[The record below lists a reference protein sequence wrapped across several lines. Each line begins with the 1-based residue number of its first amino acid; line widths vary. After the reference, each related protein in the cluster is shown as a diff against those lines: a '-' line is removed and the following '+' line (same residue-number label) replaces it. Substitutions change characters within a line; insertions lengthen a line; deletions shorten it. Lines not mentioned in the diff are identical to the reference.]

1 MTPVLDIQN
10 LKKYYADSGDGK
22 SEILTG
28 IDLKVAAEE
37 FICIL
42 GPSGCGKTTLLRC
55 IAGFEEFSGDIHL
68 NGNNVKTPG
77 PDRTMVFQDFNQLF
91 PWKTVE
97 KNVQY
102 PLKLKGIRSKEEKKK
117 MSDLYLEK
125 VGLSDYK
132 KYYPHQLSG
141 GMKQRAAITRALIMQ
156 PKLIL
161 MDEPFASLDAMTR
174 RKLQEEL
181 LQIHAKEK
189 VTVIFITHNIQEALI
204 LGTRILVM
212 NRNGKIQM
220 DEKNNLEKP
229 VTPASKGYGEL
240 WNTFSAAL
248 K

>member
-22 SEILTG
+22 SEILKG

-55 IAGFEEFSGDIHL
+55 IAGFEEFSGEIHL
-68 NGNNVKTPG
+68 NGNNVKIPG

-102 PLKLKGIRSKEEKKK
+102 PLKLKGIRSKEEKQK

-240 WNTFSAAL
+240 WNMFSAAL

>member
-1 MTPVLDIQN
+1 
-10 LKKYYADSGDGK
+10 
-22 SEILTG
+22 
-28 IDLKVAAEE
+28 
-37 FICIL
+37 
-42 GPSGCGKTTLLRC
+42 
-55 IAGFEEFSGDIHL
+55 
-68 NGNNVKTPG
+68 
-77 PDRTMVFQDFNQLF
+77 MVFQDFNQLF

-102 PLKLKGIRSKEEKKK
+102 PLKLKGIRSKEEKQK

-240 WNTFSAAL
+240 WNMFSAAL